1 MRPPNPSRTAFAG
14 RARTRASCNL
24 APGVLV
30 LRVHSSAGG
39 GLYLGMRVCALSD
52 FEHSTVSEI
61 TLTPVRRHDGSI
73 SEIDGIAAA
82 VRLPG
87 RATYQPTA
95 LSIGQ
100 SEGGSGSVGQV
111 LVQFMANSAEHCGH
125 ETPIGALH
133 QFARRS
139 QANLRDTQNLS

>member
-1 MRPPNPSRTAFAG
+1 
-14 RARTRASCNL
+14 
-24 APGVLV
+24 
-30 LRVHSSAGG
+30 
-39 GLYLGMRVCALSD
+39 MRVCALSD